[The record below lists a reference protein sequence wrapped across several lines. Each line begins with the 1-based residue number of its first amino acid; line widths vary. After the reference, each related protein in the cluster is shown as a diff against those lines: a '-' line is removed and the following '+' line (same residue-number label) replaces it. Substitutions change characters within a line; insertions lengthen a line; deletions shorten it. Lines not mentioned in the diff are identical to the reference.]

1 MEFRRV
7 SYSLGILTLLSGAGQ
22 DVTAQAI
29 AWSQHGSVTQRIG
42 ETVVTIQ
49 YNRPVARGRELFGG
63 IVNWGRIW
71 TPGADSATT
80 IAFSDDVILHGHRVP
95 AGKYSIW
102 MIPQQGDWTFI
113 LSAVADVFH
122 TRYPSGRDVL
132 RFAVTPERGG
142 HFETLTFHFPVV
154 DGPKAVLAFQWGETK
169 IEIPL
174 EIVLESRPSTLPL

>member
-1 MEFRRV
+1 MVSRRL
-7 SYSLGILTLLSGAGQ
+7 SCSLGLLALLWGGGQ
-22 DVTAQAI
+22 DLTAQAI
-29 AWSQHGSVTQRIG
+29 KPSQHGSVTQRIG
-42 ETVVTIQ
+42 DTQVTIQ
-49 YNRPVARGRELFGG
+49 YYRPVARGRELFGG
-63 IVNWGRIW
+63 VVRWGRIW

-80 IAFSDDVILHGHRVP
+80 IAFSNDVVLNGHPVP

-102 MIPQQGDWTFI
+102 MIPEEGDWTFI

-122 TRYPSGRDVL
+122 TRYPRGRDVV
-132 RFAVTPERGG
+132 RFAVTPERGE

-174 EIVLESRPSTLPL
+174 EIALERSGK

>member
-1 MEFRRV
+1 MELRHV
-7 SYSLGILTLLSGAGQ
+7 SYFLGLLSLLSGARQ
-22 DVTAQAI
+22 DLTAQAI
-29 AWSQHGSVTQRIG
+29 ARSQHGTVTQRIG

-49 YNRPVARGRELFGG
+49 YYRPVARGRELFGG
-63 IVNWGRIW
+63 VVDWGRTW

-80 IAFSDDVILHGHRVP
+80 IAFSDDVIVNGHRVP

-102 MIPQQGDWTFI
+102 MIPQQGEWTFI
-113 LSAVADVFH
+113 LNGVADVFH
-122 TRYPSGRDVL
+122 TRYPSGREVV
-132 RFAVTPERGG
+132 RFAVTPERGE

-174 EIVLESRPSTLPL
+174 EIVLDEPA